1 MFLLR
6 KEHDVRV
13 AFLTLAMLMTNLL
26 VIGESLRAQVDQ
38 LPEEELRAR
47 LSGQVSEGS
56 ANKEKERNSEDVEE
70 KSDGTET
77 QDKIVGKVG
86 KQPIRWSDVKYRWK
100 STSIEAIPQLESI
113 DPVLLRESITTIAQQ
128 RIAMAELDRRK
139 LGVTNAEVDQ
149 WIKQRVT
156 AIEGA
161 SVNADDLAAREG
173 LPLSQWRQELR
184 WQMSWQRYLKDR
196 INEERLKEHFE
207 SHRERFDGTE
217 LEVFHVLIKCEANQ
231 LTQRQEARNRLAEF
245 REKIADGE
253 MTFEEVAQST
263 SQGATAKEG
272 GRLGWL
278 AYEGAMPRPFIRA
291 AFDLKEGEV
300 SQPVETVFGVHLI
313 WVKSIQKGQKDFGRS
328 IAAVRR
334 SLLEQLFEEVVQSY
348 PNPPEISYGE

>member
-1 MFLLR
+1 MFLR
-6 KEHDVRV
+6 KKGQVVRF
-13 AFLTLAMLMTNLL
+13 AFLTLAMLMMNLL

-38 LPEEELRAR
+38 LPDEELQER
-47 LSGQVSEGS
+47 LSGQASEVS
-56 ANKEKERNSEDVEE
+56 ANEEKERNSQDAEV
-70 KSDGTET
+70 KADGSGS
-77 QDKIVGKVG
+77 QDKIVGRVG

-100 STSIEAIPQLESI
+100 SMSIEATPKLESV
-113 DPVLLRESITTIAQQ
+113 DPLLLRESITTIAQQ

-149 WIKQRVT
+149 WIERRVT

-161 SVNADDLAAREG
+161 SVSADDLADREG

-184 WQMSWQRYLKDR
+184 WQMSWQRYLRDR
-196 INEERLKEHFE
+196 LSEERLKEYFE

-217 LEVFHVLIKCEANQ
+217 LEVFHVLIKCEPDQ
-231 LTQRQEARNRLAEF
+231 FTQRKEAKNRLADL
-245 REKIADGE
+245 REKIAKGE
-253 MTFEEVAQST
+253 ITFEQVAQST

-278 AYEGAMPRPFIRA
+278 AYEGAMPQPFIRA
-291 AFDLKEGEV
+291 AFELKEGEV
-300 SQPVETVFGVHLI
+300 GQPIETVFGVHLI

-334 SLLEQLFEEVVQSY
+334 SLLEHLFEEIVQSY

>member
-1 MFLLR
+1 MILL
-6 KEHDVRV
+6 KKGHEVRF
-13 AFLTLAMLMTNLL
+13 AFLTLSVLIVKLF
-26 VIGESLRAQVDQ
+26 VIGESLRAQEDQ
-38 LPEEELRAR
+38 SRAEERQQR
-47 LSGQVSEGS
+47 LSGQTGESS
-56 ANKEKERNSEDVEE
+56 SKNEKEGNSQDIEAKEVG
-70 KSDGTET
+70 SGG
-77 QDKIVGKVG
+77 QDKIVGRVG

-100 STSIEAIPQLESI
+100 SKSIEAIPQLESI

-139 LGVTNAEVDQ
+139 LGITDAEVDQ
-149 WIKQRVT
+149 WIQQRVT

-217 LEVFHVLIKCEANQ
+217 LEVFHVLIKCEANR

-245 REKIADGE
+245 REKIANGE

-348 PNPPEISYGE
+348 PNPPEISYLE